1 MRIKAILTVLLALA
15 AFSAAAQ
22 EQLTPEQREKQLY
35 ENIQKQVD
43 DLTLSLKLED
53 WQVFYLDSIL
63 VNNYTAMSAEFE
75 EMSNNRVSSQDLYI
89 YIQDKWM
96 DETYDAIHKILD
108 DNQWQK
114 YLKQGA
120 AKAKKARDKRAEK
133 RENQKIL

>member
-1 MRIKAILTVLLALA
+1 MRFKAILTVLLALA

-43 DLTLSLKLED
+43 DLTQSLKLED

-63 VNNYTAMSAEFE
+63 VNNFTAMSAEFE
-75 EMSNNRVSSQDLYI
+75 EMSKNRVSSQDLYI

-96 DETYDAIHKILD
+96 EENYNAIHKILD
-108 DNQWQK
+108 DGQWQK

-133 RENQKIL
+133 RENRK

>member
-133 RENQKIL
+133 RENQK

>member
-1 MRIKAILTVLLALA
+1 MRFKAILTVLLALA

-63 VNNYTAMSAEFE
+63 VNNFTAMSAEFE
-75 EMSNNRVSSQDLYI
+75 EMSKNRVSSQDLYI

-96 DETYDAIHKILD
+96 DETYNAIHKILD

-133 RENQKIL
+133 RENQK

>member
-1 MRIKAILTVLLALA
+1 MRFKAILTVLLALA

-43 DLTLSLKLED
+43 DLTQSLKLED

-63 VNNYTAMSAEFE
+63 VNNFTAMSAEFE
-75 EMSNNRVSSQDLYI
+75 EMSKNRVSSQDLYI

-96 DETYDAIHKILD
+96 EENYNAIHKILD
-108 DNQWQK
+108 DGQWQI

-133 RENQKIL
+133 RENQK

>member
-35 ENIQKQVD
+35 ENIQKQLD
-43 DLTLSLKLED
+43 DLTMSLKLED

-96 DETYDAIHKILD
+96 DETYNAIHKILD

-133 RENQKIL
+133 RENQK

>member
-1 MRIKAILTVLLALA
+1 MRFKAILSVLLLLA
-15 AFSAAAQ
+15 GFSAAAQ

-43 DLTLSLKLED
+43 DLTQSLKLED

-63 VNNYTAMSAEFE
+63 VNNFTAMSAEFE
-75 EMSNNRVSSQDLYI
+75 DMSKNRVSSQDLYI

-96 DETYDAIHKILD
+96 EENYNAIHKILD

-133 RENQKIL
+133 RENQK

>member
-96 DETYDAIHKILD
+96 DETYNAIHKVLD

-133 RENQKIL
+133 RENQK

>member
-1 MRIKAILTVLLALA
+1 MRFKAILTVLLALA

-43 DLTLSLKLED
+43 DLTESLKLED

-63 VNNYTAMSAEFE
+63 VNNFTAMSAEFE
-75 EMSNNRVSSQDLYI
+75 EMSKNRVSSQDLYVF
-89 YIQDKWM
+89 IQDKWM
-96 DETYDAIHKILD
+96 EETYNAVHKILD

-133 RENQKIL
+133 RENQK